1 MKRIKVLKVFFVF
14 WLFIG
19 YVIFANWETFV
30 IFFTATLAFNIATLS
45 LMTIGTIFIIGSGV
59 NLVMLGGTFGALAY
73 KRSGFDFYLR
83 SIETIMPAHIAH
95 MFYSRKT
102 KEKLLFT
109 QEESREVIDWLE
121 DSFHKQKGY
130 ISFFINTPLLIG
142 LFGTF
147 TGLLTSIDDMGQIV
161 VTLGS
166 GSIELGEVISSFA
179 GPLSG
184 MAVGFGSS
192 LFAVGVATLLG
203 IKGYILF
210 KYQDILIAG
219 VENWLK
225 DRIVDMNVSSGG
237 DGDLPEHKDSF
248 LDVFLDQMNSFT
260 KELSKIGDSNQAL
273 SQMSLSLENLN
284 QKIDQ
289 EREEITK
296 ISTLLENSTQSS
308 VAKIDSINTNILS
321 ISSQLKSSEQSYM
334 EAIGSMSSNMKS
346 LEEKTESTK
355 GDIANIS
362 EHISQGANTT
372 ANSISK
378 LADVIKTENAVVI
391 DSLKGSSQ
399 SLDRLKDSFEGVGSN
414 ITQTI
419 HSENRKIEDELKE
432 SNKNSNIFIQLVERN
447 SQNTERSLDNISQSI
462 ETLNSHIDSNK
473 NALEM
478 LHSLQKEYSET
489 SSQNQQRFLELIS
502 DIGQN
507 IVDMKNYLG
516 ENTKLEERKLN
527 EFKDHIET
535 LKSELIKIQGDTK
548 QTNHALKNL
557 SQSTEKSS
565 KENSN
570 TSKEIIDTIRS
581 SGDINIHVRDSVD
594 EGNKKLAE
602 VIEKLDSELKA
613 INELIKTTKS
623 SKSSKSNRES
633 SKEESDGGFFKKM
646 FK

>member
-1 MKRIKVLKVFFVF
+1 V
-14 WLFIG
+14 G
-19 YVIFANWETFV
+19 YVIYSNWETFV
-30 IFFTATLAFNIATLS
+30 IFFTATLAFNVATLS

-73 KRSGFDFYLR
+73 KKSGFDFYLR

-121 DSFHKQKGY
+121 DSFHKQKSY

-147 TGLLTSIDDMGQIV
+147 TGLLTSIDDMGKIV

-166 GSIELGEVISSFA
+166 GSIELGEVIRSFA

-219 VENWLK
+219 VETWLK
-225 DRIVDMNVSSGG
+225 DRIVDMNISSSEEGE
-237 DGDLPEHKDSF
+237 LPEHRESF

-273 SQMSLSLENLN
+273 AQMALSLENLN
-284 QKIDQ
+284 SKVDE
-289 EREEITK
+289 ERAEITK
-296 ISTLLENSTQSS
+296 ISKLLETSTQNS
-308 VAKIDSINTNILS
+308 VSKIDSINTNILS
-321 ISSQLKSSEQSYM
+321 IGDVLKSSAENYSS
-334 EAIGSMSSNMKS
+334 AISSMSNNLKS
-346 LEEKTESTK
+346 IEQKSDSTRS
-355 GDIANIS
+355 DIATIS
-362 EHISQGANTT
+362 EHMSRGAEST
-372 ANSISK
+372 AESINR
-378 LADVIKTENAVVI
+378 LTDVIKSENAVVI
-391 DSLKGSSQ
+391 DTLQGSTQSLSSLKA
-399 SLDRLKDSFEGVGSN
+399 SFEGVGSS
-414 ITQTI
+414 ITQSI
-419 HSENRKIEDELKE
+419 ESGNKNIEDGLKE
-432 SNKNSNIFIQLVERN
+432 INKNSNLFVQIVER
-447 SQNTERSLDNISQSI
+447 SDEKRERSLVGINESI
-462 ETLNSHIDSNK
+462 QRLNSHIDSNK
-473 NALEM
+473 DALEM
-478 LHSLQKEYSET
+478 LHSLQKEYSQA
-489 SSQNQQRFLELIS
+489 SAQNQERFLELIG

-507 IVDMKNYLG
+507 IVDMKNHLG

-527 EFKDHIET
+527 EFKDHIEM

-548 QTNHALKNL
+548 QTNHALKTL
-557 SQSTEKSS
+557 SQTAEKTS
-565 KENSN
+565 KENSK
-570 TSKEIIDTIRS
+570 TSKEIIDTIKS
-581 SGDINIHVRDSVD
+581 SGDTNIHVRDSVD
-594 EGNKKLAE
+594 EGNKKLGDI
-602 VIEKLDSELKA
+602 IEKLDSELKA
-613 INELIKTTKS
+613 INDLIKTTKS
-623 SKSSKSNRES
+623 SKSTSTASNDENQS
-633 SKEESDGGFFKKM
+633 GGFFKKI

>member
-45 LMTIGTIFIIGSGV
+45 LMTIGTIFIIGSGI

-121 DSFHKQKGY
+121 DSFHKQKSY

-147 TGLLTSIDDMGQIV
+147 TGLLTSIDDMGKIV

-166 GSIELGEVISSFA
+166 GSIELGEVISSFS

-219 VENWLK
+219 VETWLK
-225 DRIVDMNVSSGG
+225 DRIVDMNISSSG
-237 DGDLPEHKDSF
+237 DSDLPEHKESF

-273 SQMSLSLENLN
+273 AQMSLSLENLN
-284 QKIDQ
+284 HKID
-289 EREEITK
+289 EEKKEISK
-296 ISTLLENSTQSS
+296 ISELLVNSTQSS
-308 VAKIDSINTNILS
+308 VTKIDSINSNIIQISNQLQSSANSYLDAITGLNNNLQS
-321 ISSQLKSSEQSYM
+321 IEQKTDSTKANIATIT
-334 EAIGSMSSNMKS
+334 EQINSSSN
-346 LEEKTESTK
+346 L
-355 GDIANIS
+355 
-362 EHISQGANTT
+362 T
-372 ANSISK
+372 ANSITK
-378 LADVIKTENAVVI
+378 LSDVIKSENAVIVESI
-391 DSLKGSSQ
+391 KGSFS
-399 SLDRLKDSFEGVGSN
+399 SIDGLKDSFEGMGSN
-414 ITQTI
+414 IAQTI
-419 HSENRKIEDELKE
+419 ETTNKKIEDGLKT
-432 SNKNSNIFIQLVERN
+432 SNENSSVFIQLVERSDERRAKSLAN
-447 SQNTERSLDNISQSI
+447 ITESI
-462 ETLNSHIDSNK
+462 QTLNSHMDSNK
-473 NALEM
+473 NALET
-478 LHSLQKEYSET
+478 LHSMQQEYRDI
-489 SSQNQQRFLELIS
+489 SSQNQERFLSLIT

-507 IVDMKNYLG
+507 IVDMKKSLG
-516 ENTKLEERKLN
+516 ENAELEERKLN
-527 EFKDHIET
+527 DFKEHIEV
-535 LKSELIKIQGDTK
+535 LKSELIKIQGDAK
-548 QTNHALKNL
+548 QTNHALKSLN
-557 SQSTEKSS
+557 QNAQK
-565 KENSN
+565 
-570 TSKEIIDTIRS
+570 TSKESASKNKEVIDAIIS
-581 SGDINIHVRDSVD
+581 SGDINISVRDSVD
-594 EGNKKLAE
+594 ESNKKLNDI
-602 VIEKLDSELKA
+602 IEKLDGELKA
-613 INELIKTTKS
+613 INELVKTTKKSKTTSAPS
-623 SKSSKSNRES
+623 SDEDS
-633 SKEESDGGFFKKM
+633 GGFFKKM
-646 FK
+646 FR